1 MESGGAQDLK
11 ISVTS
16 SNRNNSSSI
25 GGGGGLGANSVAQS
39 YQCHWLTKVKY
50 NQSHDQLLLTCDTAT
65 FMNLY
70 NFQSVSSNPKL
81 HDNLF
86 GAPAEQDDFA
96 FDKEGE
102 A

>member
-1 MESGGAQDLK
+1 M
-11 ISVTS
+11 TS
-16 SNRNNSSSI
+16 SNRNNASSV
-25 GGGGGLGANSVAQS
+25 GGLGANSITQS
-39 YQCHWLTKVKY
+39 YQCHWLTKIKY

-81 HDNLF
+81 KDNLF

-96 FDKEGE
+96 FDNNGNE
-102 A
+102 ASQNTEDQLI